1 MPNFGVW
8 EWLVILIIVLV
19 IFGASRLKDIG
30 QGLGGAINAFRR
42 EVKQGKEEEEDLVAD
57 SIRKQ
62 EEQTEA
68 YLAVLAPRANWCP
81 KHRPRRHLDWLG

>member
-30 QGLGGAINAFRR
+30 SGLGGAINAFRQ
-42 EVKQGKEEEEDLVAD
+42 EVKQGKEEEEA
-57 SIRKQ
+57 Q
-62 EEQTEA
+62 EAAKTVKKETPALASEEDEA
-68 YLAVLAPRANWCP
+68 
-81 KHRPRRHLDWLG
+81 

>member
-30 QGLGGAINAFRR
+30 SGLGGAINAFRR
-42 EVKQGKEEEEDLVAD
+42 EVKQGKDDDEAD
-57 SIRKQ
+57 AVKQSIQKQ
-62 EEQTEA
+62 EEESEA
-68 YLAVLAPRANWCP
+68 
-81 KHRPRRHLDWLG
+81 

>member
-42 EVKQGKEEEEDLVAD
+42 EVKQGKEED
-57 SIRKQ
+57 
-62 EEQTEA
+62 EEQSQATAPTPSKEEESEA
-68 YLAVLAPRANWCP
+68 
-81 KHRPRRHLDWLG
+81 

>member
-42 EVKQGKEEEEDLVAD
+42 EVKDGREEAAAKEPAKEPATEE
-57 SIRKQ
+57 S
-62 EEQTEA
+62 EA
-68 YLAVLAPRANWCP
+68 
-81 KHRPRRHLDWLG
+81 

>member
-30 QGLGGAINAFRR
+30 SGLGGAINAFRR
-42 EVKQGKEEEEDLVAD
+42 EVKQGREGEEGEAQVSKSEE
-57 SIRKQ
+57 S
-62 EEQTEA
+62 ES
-68 YLAVLAPRANWCP
+68 
-81 KHRPRRHLDWLG
+81 

>member
-42 EVKQGKEEEEDLVAD
+42 EVKQGKEEDEAADRVSD

-62 EEQTEA
+62 EEESEA
-68 YLAVLAPRANWCP
+68 
-81 KHRPRRHLDWLG
+81 

>member
-42 EVKQGKEEEEDLVAD
+42 EVKQCKEEDEAQASAAPAPSKEEE
-57 SIRKQ
+57 S
-62 EEQTEA
+62 EA
-68 YLAVLAPRANWCP
+68 
-81 KHRPRRHLDWLG
+81 

>member
-42 EVKQGKEEEEDLVAD
+42 EVKQGKEEEEDRVAD

-62 EEQTEA
+62 EEETE
-68 YLAVLAPRANWCP
+68 V
-81 KHRPRRHLDWLG
+81 

>member
-30 QGLGGAINAFRR
+30 SGLGGAINAFRR
-42 EVKQGKEEEEDLVAD
+42 EVKQGKEDDESDAVKQ
-57 SIRKQ
+57 SIQKQ
-62 EEQTEA
+62 EEETEA
-68 YLAVLAPRANWCP
+68 
-81 KHRPRRHLDWLG
+81 